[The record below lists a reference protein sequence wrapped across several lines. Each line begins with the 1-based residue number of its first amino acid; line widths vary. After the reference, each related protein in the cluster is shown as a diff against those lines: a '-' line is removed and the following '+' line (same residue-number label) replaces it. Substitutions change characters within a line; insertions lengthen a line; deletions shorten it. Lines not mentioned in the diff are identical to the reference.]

1 MTRPPDRPVENGER
15 NIDLPLTWDDI
26 DRWIAVNQLMLLEA
40 EAALAAGRVEF
51 LDEVLDQAARD
62 D

>member
-1 MTRPPDRPVENGER
+1 MPVENGER

-26 DRWIAVNQLMLLEA
+26 ARWVAENHPTLREA
-40 EAALAAGRVEF
+40 EVELAAGRVDF